1 VSNSNQAAVG
11 VGKSRRNVSARNIP
25 QVLRSAAYATLLKRR
40 SSGQPCCDTGVV
52 IGDEQEIAAVAAY
65 YERIQS
71 PLAAAERNCN

>member
-1 VSNSNQAAVG
+1 MFP
-11 VGKSRRNVSARNIP
+11 RNIT
-25 QVLRSAAYATLLKRR
+25 QVLRSAGYGILLSRR

-52 IGDEQEIAAVAAY
+52 IGNEQEIAAVGAY